1 MADYLLIHGGSVSTD
16 TWNSLVGRE
25 DYPPG
30 GRLGGRVWDTVI
42 PPLTARGHRVFAPT
56 LEDEHD
62 SHLVRHV
69 EQARAVIDG
78 KDLRGVV
85 LVGHSYGGMVITGA
99 AAADRGRIGR
109 LVYLDAALPDPGQ
122 SLYDLLALG
131 GLDPATVA
139 GLEPVAPYMEKL
151 RFDPRRIAALPK
163 TYISCTESQFA
174 FVTRLAREKIA
185 AAGEGWT
192 CRELPTT
199 HVPMATMPE
208 RLAELLLE
216 ASE

>member
-1 MADYLLIHGGSVSTD
+1 MADYLLIHGGNVTTD
-16 TWNSLVGRE
+16 TWNSLAGRE

-30 GRLGGRVWDTVI
+30 GRLGGRVWETVI

-62 SHLVRHV
+62 SRLARHV
-69 EQARAVIDG
+69 EQARAIIVG

-99 AAADRGRIGR
+99 AAEAPGRIGR

-122 SLYDLLALG
+122 SLYDLLARG
-131 GLDPATVA
+131 GLDPAVVA

-151 RFDPRRIAALPK
+151 RFNPRRIAVLPK
-163 TYISCTESQFA
+163 TYIACTESQFA
-174 FVTRLAREKIA
+174 FVTRLARDKIA
-185 AAGEGWT
+185 DVGEGWT
-192 CRELPTT
+192 CRELPTG
-199 HVPMATMPE
+199 HLPMATMPE

-216 ASE
+216 AAE